1 MINNVG
7 RFCLAKGVKLVW
19 LFQIKT
25 VSLPDRTF
33 ERIKNMKKI
42 SLLSVCLLCL
52 LSLSTRAEVIP
63 VDTIPFELGADNR
76 LYVTVYIN
84 GQDDRPLRFVLDTG
98 ATDVVLNSN
107 SPRTEGLAA
116 FTGSEENN
124 SANSVETIPSTES
137 SQVVRMGSR
146 AISGLELVAIPF
158 PPDAWDGVLGLSY
171 LRNFDVRIDYR
182 RKSIFLYELGDGQKA
197 ASDKAVRLKMDYRL
211 GDPGEP
217 GVPVVP
223 VGVRVGGVD
232 YQVSVE
238 VDTGSDR
245 VFDLNTPF
253 VRHNGLLGTQKPF
266 AISRIA
272 GTVKDGDE
280 LQNVYFDS
288 VTLGDSLTL
297 PRIPGA
303 FSTVTTGVQASDAMD
318 GVLGNNFLQ
327 RFNQLYDFKNNY
339 LYLEVNDRLYTPFY
353 DFLVR

>member
-1 MINNVG
+1 
-7 RFCLAKGVKLVW
+7 
-19 LFQIKT
+19 
-25 VSLPDRTF
+25 
-33 ERIKNMKKI
+33 MKKT
-42 SLLSVCLLCL
+42 SLLSICFLCLLCL
-52 LSLSTRAEVIP
+52 SAWGEVTP

-84 GQDDRPLRFVLDTG
+84 GQDDRPLRFLLDTG

-107 SPRTEGLAA
+107 SPRTEGLAT
-116 FTGSEENN
+116 FTGSVEN
-124 SANSVETIPSTES
+124 SGANSVETIPSTAP
-137 SQVVRMGSR
+137 SQVVRVGSQ
-146 AISGLELVAIPF
+146 AISGLKLIAIPY

-171 LRNFDVRIDYR
+171 LRNFDVCIDYR
-182 RKSIFLYELGDGQKA
+182 RKAIFLYELGDGQKA
-197 ASDKAVRLKMDYRL
+197 VSDKAVRLKMDYRL
-211 GDPGEP
+211 G
-217 GVPVVP
+217 VPVVP
-223 VGVRVGGVD
+223 VGVKVNGVD

-253 VRHNGLLGTQKPF
+253 VRRNGLLGTQKPF

-272 GTVKDGDE
+272 GTVKDGGE

-288 VTLGDSLTL
+288 VSLDWLAL

-303 FSTVTTGVQASDAMD
+303 FSTVTTGVQASEAMD

>member
-1 MINNVG
+1 
-7 RFCLAKGVKLVW
+7 
-19 LFQIKT
+19 
-25 VSLPDRTF
+25 
-33 ERIKNMKKI
+33 MKKI
-42 SLLSVCLLCL
+42 IWLSICFICL
-52 LSLSTRAEVIP
+52 LSLPLRAEVVP
-63 VDTIPFELGADNR
+63 LDTIPFELGADNR

-84 GQDDRPLRFVLDTG
+84 GQDDRPLRFLLDTG

-107 SPRTEGLAA
+107 SPRTEGLAT
-116 FTGSEENN
+116 FTGGVENN
-124 SANSVETIPSTES
+124 SANSIETIPSTEP
-137 SQVVRMGSR
+137 SQVVRMGCR
-146 AISGLELVAIPF
+146 AISGLMLIAVPY

-197 ASDKAVRLKMDYRL
+197 VSDKAVRLKMDYRL
-211 GDPGEP
+211 

-232 YQVSVE
+232 YTVSAG

-253 VRHNGLLGTQKPF
+253 VRRNGLLGTQKPF
-266 AISRIA
+266 AISRIS

-280 LQNVYFDS
+280 LLNVFFDS
-288 VTLGDSLTL
+288 VTLGESLTL

-303 FSTVTTGVQASDAMD
+303 FSTVTTGVQASDVMD

-327 RFNQLYDFKNNY
+327 RFDQFYDFKNNY
-339 LYLEVNDRLYTPFY
+339 LYLEVNNRLYSPFY

>member
-1 MINNVG
+1 
-7 RFCLAKGVKLVW
+7 
-19 LFQIKT
+19 
-25 VSLPDRTF
+25 
-33 ERIKNMKKI
+33 MKKTT
-42 SLLSVCLLCL
+42 L
-52 LSLSTRAEVIP
+52 LSLCFACLLGLPLRAEVVP
-63 VDTIPFELGADNR
+63 TDTVPFELGADKR

-84 GQDDRPLRFVLDTG
+84 GQDERPLRFLLDTG

-107 SPRTEGLAA
+107 SPRTEGLAS
-116 FTGSEENN
+116 FTGSVENN
-124 SANSVETIPSTES
+124 SANSVETIPSTEP

-146 AISGLELVAIPF
+146 AISGLKLIAIPY

-197 ASDKAVRLKMDYRL
+197 ASDKAVRLKMDYCL
-211 GDPGEP
+211 

-232 YQVSVE
+232 YLVSVE

-253 VRHNGLLGTQKPF
+253 VRRNGLLGTQKPF

-272 GTVKDGDE
+272 GTVKDGGE

-288 VTLGDSLTL
+288 VTLGDALTL

-303 FSTVTTGVQASDAMD
+303 FSTVTAGVQASDAMD

-327 RFNQLYDFKNNY
+327 RFNQLYDFKNDY

>member
-1 MINNVG
+1 MKKKN
-7 RFCLAKGVKLVW
+7 
-19 LFQIKT
+19 
-25 VSLPDRTF
+25 
-33 ERIKNMKKI
+33 ENMKKM
-42 SLLSVCLLCL
+42 SFLSVCLLCL
-52 LSLSTRAEVIP
+52 LVLPARAEVTP

-84 GQDDRPLRFVLDTG
+84 GQDDRPLRFLLDTG

-107 SPRTEGLAA
+107 SPRTEGLAS
-116 FTGSEENN
+116 FTGSVENN
-124 SANSVETIPSTES
+124 SANSVETIPSTEP

-146 AISGLELVAIPF
+146 AISGLKLIAIPY

-197 ASDKAVRLKMDYRL
+197 ASDKAVRLKMDYCL
-211 GDPGEP
+211 

-232 YQVSVE
+232 YLVSVE

-253 VRHNGLLGTQKPF
+253 VRRNGLLGTQKPF

-272 GTVKDGDE
+272 GTVKDGGE

-288 VTLGDSLTL
+288 VTLGDALTL

-303 FSTVTTGVQASDAMD
+303 FSTVTAGVQASDAMD

-327 RFNQLYDFKNNY
+327 RFNQLYDFKNDY

>member
-1 MINNVG
+1 MS
-7 RFCLAKGVKLVW
+7 F
-19 LFQIKT
+19 
-25 VSLPDRTF
+25 
-33 ERIKNMKKI
+33 
-42 SLLSVCLLCL
+42 LSVCLLCL
-52 LSLSTRAEVIP
+52 LVLPARAEVTP

-84 GQDDRPLRFVLDTG
+84 GQDDRPLRFLLDTG

-107 SPRTEGLAA
+107 SPRTEGLAS
-116 FTGSEENN
+116 FTGSVENN
-124 SANSVETIPSTES
+124 SANSVETIPSTEP

-146 AISGLELVAIPF
+146 AISGLKLIAIPY

-197 ASDKAVRLKMDYRL
+197 ASDKAVRLKMDYCL
-211 GDPGEP
+211 

-232 YQVSVE
+232 YLVSVE

-253 VRHNGLLGTQKPF
+253 VRRNGLLDTQKPF

>member
-1 MINNVG
+1 M
-7 RFCLAKGVKLVW
+7 
-19 LFQIKT
+19 
-25 VSLPDRTF
+25 PDRTF

-42 SLLSVCLLCL
+42 SLLSICFLCL
-52 LSLSTRAEVIP
+52 LSLSARAEVIP

-84 GQDDRPLRFVLDTG
+84 GQDDRPLRFLLDTG
-98 ATDVVLNSN
+98 ATDVILNSN

-116 FTGSEENN
+116 FTGSVENN

-146 AISGLELVAIPF
+146 AISGLKLIAIPY

-171 LRNFDVRIDYR
+171 LRNFDVRIDNR

-197 ASDKAVRLKMDYRL
+197 ASDKAVRLKMGYRL
-211 GDPGEP
+211 

-223 VGVRVGGVD
+223 V
-232 YQVSVE
+232 VE

-253 VRHNGLLGTQKPF
+253 VRRNGLLGTQKPF

>member
-1 MINNVG
+1 
-7 RFCLAKGVKLVW
+7 
-19 LFQIKT
+19 
-25 VSLPDRTF
+25 
-33 ERIKNMKKI
+33 MKKT
-42 SLLSVCLLCL
+42 SLLSICFLCLLCL
-52 LSLSTRAEVIP
+52 PAWGEVTP

-76 LYVTVYIN
+76 LYVKVYIN
-84 GQDDRPLRFVLDTG
+84 GQDDRPLRFLLDTG

-116 FTGSEENN
+116 FTGSVEN
-124 SANSVETIPSTES
+124 SGANSVETIPSTAP
-137 SQVVRMGSR
+137 SQVVRTGSR
-146 AISGLELVAIPF
+146 AISGLKLIAIPY

-171 LRNFDVRIDYR
+171 LRNFDVCIDYR
-182 RKSIFLYELGDGQKA
+182 RKAIFLYELGDGQKA
-197 ASDKAVRLKMDYRL
+197 ASDKAVKLKMDYRL
-211 GDPGEP
+211 

-223 VGVRVGGVD
+223 VGVKVNGVD

-253 VRHNGLLGTQKPF
+253 VRRNGLLGTQKPF

-272 GTVKDGDE
+272 GTVKDGGE

-288 VTLGDSLTL
+288 VSLDWLAL

-303 FSTVTTGVQASDAMD
+303 FSTVTTGVQASEAMD

-327 RFNQLYDFKNNY
+327 RFNQLYDFKNND

>member
-1 MINNVG
+1 
-7 RFCLAKGVKLVW
+7 
-19 LFQIKT
+19 
-25 VSLPDRTF
+25 
-33 ERIKNMKKI
+33 MKKTT
-42 SLLSVCLLCL
+42 LLSICFLCL
-52 LSLSTRAEVIP
+52 LSLSAWAEVTP
-63 VDTIPFELGADNR
+63 ADTIPFELGADNR

-84 GQDDRPLRFVLDTG
+84 ELDDRPLRFLLDTG

-116 FTGSEENN
+116 FTGSVEN
-124 SANSVETIPSTES
+124 SGANSVETIPSTEP

-146 AISGLELVAIPF
+146 AISGLKLIAIPY

-197 ASDKAVRLKMDYRL
+197 ASDKAVKLKMDYRL
-211 GDPGEP
+211 G
-217 GVPVVP
+217 VLVIP
-223 VGVRVGGVD
+223 VGVRVNGVD
-232 YQVSVE
+232 HLVSVE

-253 VRHNGLLGTQKPF
+253 VRRNGLLGTQKPF

-272 GTVKDGDE
+272 GTVKNGGE

-288 VTLGDSLTL
+288 VTLGGTLTL

-303 FSTVTTGVQASDAMD
+303 FSTVTTGVQASDVMD

-327 RFNQLYDFKNNY
+327 RFNQLYDFKNNF

-353 DFLVR
+353 DFLAR

>member
-1 MINNVG
+1 MKKTTLLSL
-7 RFCLAKGVKLVW
+7 CLA
-19 LFQIKT
+19 
-25 VSLPDRTF
+25 
-33 ERIKNMKKI
+33 
-42 SLLSVCLLCL
+42 CL
-52 LSLSTRAEVIP
+52 LSLPLRAEVVP
-63 VDTIPFELGADNR
+63 TDSIPFELGADNR

-84 GQDDRPLRFVLDTG
+84 GQDDRPLRFLLDTG
-98 ATDVVLNSN
+98 ATDVVLNYN
-107 SPRTEGLAA
+107 SPRTEGLAT
-116 FTGSEENN
+116 FTGSVEN
-124 SANSVETIPSTES
+124 SGANSVETIPSTAP
-137 SQVVRMGSR
+137 SQVVRVGSR
-146 AISGLELVAIPF
+146 AISGLKLIAIPY

-171 LRNFDVRIDYR
+171 LRNFDVCIDYW

-197 ASDKAVRLKMDYRL
+197 VSDKAVKLKMDYRL
-211 GDPGEP
+211 

-223 VGVRVGGVD
+223 VGVKVNGVD

-253 VRHNGLLGTQKPF
+253 VRRNGLLDTQKPF

-272 GTVKDGDE
+272 GTVKDGGE

-288 VTLGDSLTL
+288 VSLDWLAL

-303 FSTVTTGVQASDAMD
+303 FSTVTTGVQASEAMD

>member
-1 MINNVG
+1 
-7 RFCLAKGVKLVW
+7 
-19 LFQIKT
+19 
-25 VSLPDRTF
+25 
-33 ERIKNMKKI
+33 MKKI
-42 SLLSVCLLCL
+42 VWLSICFICL
-52 LSLSTRAEVIP
+52 LSLSLRAEVVP
-63 VDTIPFELGADNR
+63 LDTIPFELGADNR

-84 GQDDRPLRFVLDTG
+84 GQDDRPLRFLLDTG

-107 SPRTEGLAA
+107 SLRTEGLAT
-116 FTGSEENN
+116 FTGSVEN
-124 SANSVETIPSTES
+124 SGANSVETIPSTES

-146 AISGLELVAIPF
+146 AISGLKLIAIPY

-171 LRNFDVRIDYR
+171 LRNFDVCIDYR

-197 ASDKAVRLKMDYRL
+197 ASDKAVRLKMDYCL
-211 GDPGEP
+211 

-232 YQVSVE
+232 YLVSVE

-253 VRHNGLLGTQKPF
+253 VRRNGLLGTQKPF

-272 GTVKDGDE
+272 GTVKDGGE

-288 VTLGDSLTL
+288 VTLGGTLTL
-297 PRIPGA
+297 LRIPGA
-303 FSTVTTGVQASDAMD
+303 FSTVTTGVQASDVMD

>member
-1 MINNVG
+1 MSIC
-7 RFCLAKGVKLVW
+7 FL
-19 LFQIKT
+19 
-25 VSLPDRTF
+25 
-33 ERIKNMKKI
+33 
-42 SLLSVCLLCL
+42 CLLCL
-52 LSLSTRAEVIP
+52 SAWAEVTP

-76 LYVTVYIN
+76 LYVKVYIN
-84 GQDDRPLRFVLDTG
+84 GQDDRPLRFLLDTG
-98 ATDVVLNSN
+98 ATDVVFNSN
-107 SPRTEGLAA
+107 SPQTEGLAA
-116 FTGSEENN
+116 FTGSVENN
-124 SANSVETIPSTES
+124 GANSVETIPSTEP

-146 AISGLELVAIPF
+146 AISGLKLIAIPY

-171 LRNFDVRIDYR
+171 LRNFDVCIDYR
-182 RKSIFLYELGDGQKA
+182 RKAIFLYELGDGQKA
-197 ASDKAVRLKMDYRL
+197 VSDKAVKLKMDYRL
-211 GDPGEP
+211 G
-217 GVPVVP
+217 VPVVP
-223 VGVRVGGVD
+223 VDVKVNGVD

-253 VRHNGLLGTQKPF
+253 VRRNGLLGTQKPF

-272 GTVKDGDE
+272 GTVKDGGE

-288 VTLGDSLTL
+288 VSLDWLAL

-303 FSTVTTGVQASDAMD
+303 FSTVTTGVQASEAMD

>member
-1 MINNVG
+1 MKKTTLLSL
-7 RFCLAKGVKLVW
+7 CLA
-19 LFQIKT
+19 
-25 VSLPDRTF
+25 
-33 ERIKNMKKI
+33 
-42 SLLSVCLLCL
+42 CL
-52 LSLSTRAEVIP
+52 LSLPLRAEVVP
-63 VDTIPFELGADNR
+63 TDSIPFELGADKR

-84 GQDDRPLRFVLDTG
+84 GQDDRPLRFLLDTG

-116 FTGSEENN
+116 FTESVENN

-146 AISGLELVAIPF
+146 AISGLKLIAIPY

-197 ASDKAVRLKMDYRL
+197 VSDKAVRLKMDYRL
-211 GDPGEP
+211 G
-217 GVPVVP
+217 VPVVP
-223 VGVRVGGVD
+223 VGVKVNGVD

-253 VRHNGLLGTQKPF
+253 VRRNGLLGTQKPF

-272 GTVKDGDE
+272 GTVKDGGE
-280 LQNVYFDS
+280 LQNVFFDS
-288 VTLGDSLTL
+288 VTLGGTLTL
-297 PRIPGA
+297 LRIPGA
-303 FSTVTTGVQASDAMD
+303 FSTVTTGVQASEAMD

>member
-1 MINNVG
+1 MKKKN
-7 RFCLAKGVKLVW
+7 
-19 LFQIKT
+19 
-25 VSLPDRTF
+25 
-33 ERIKNMKKI
+33 ENMKKM
-42 SLLSVCLLCL
+42 SFLSVCLLCL
-52 LSLSTRAEVIP
+52 LVLPARAEVTP

-84 GQDDRPLRFVLDTG
+84 GQDDRPLRFLLDTG

-116 FTGSEENN
+116 FTGSVEN
-124 SANSVETIPSTES
+124 SGANSVETIPSTEP

-146 AISGLELVAIPF
+146 AISGLKLIAIPY

-197 ASDKAVRLKMDYRL
+197 ASDKAVRLKMDYCL
-211 GDPGEP
+211 

-232 YQVSVE
+232 YLVSVE

-253 VRHNGLLGTQKPF
+253 VRRNGLLGTQKPF

-272 GTVKDGDE
+272 GTVKDGGE

-288 VTLGDSLTL
+288 VTLGDALTL

-303 FSTVTTGVQASDAMD
+303 FSTVTAGVQASDAMD

-327 RFNQLYDFKNNY
+327 RFNQLYDFKNNF

-353 DFLVR
+353 DFLIR

>member
-1 MINNVG
+1 
-7 RFCLAKGVKLVW
+7 
-19 LFQIKT
+19 
-25 VSLPDRTF
+25 
-33 ERIKNMKKI
+33 MKKM
-42 SLLSVCLLCL
+42 SFLSVCLLCL
-52 LSLSTRAEVIP
+52 LVLPARAEVTP

-84 GQDDRPLRFVLDTG
+84 GQDDRPLRFLLDTG

-116 FTGSEENN
+116 FTGSVEN
-124 SANSVETIPSTES
+124 SGANSVETIPSTEP

-146 AISGLELVAIPF
+146 AISGLKLIAIPY

-182 RKSIFLYELGDGQKA
+182 RRSIFLYELGDGQKA
-197 ASDKAVRLKMDYRL
+197 ASDKAVRLKMDYCL
-211 GDPGEP
+211 

-232 YQVSVE
+232 YLVSVE

-253 VRHNGLLGTQKPF
+253 VRRNGLLGTQKPF
-266 AISRIA
+266 PISRIA
-272 GTVKDGDE
+272 GTVKDGGE

-288 VTLGDSLTL
+288 VTLGDALTL

-303 FSTVTTGVQASDAMD
+303 FSTVTAGVQASDAMD

-327 RFNQLYDFKNNY
+327 RFNQLYDFKNNF
-339 LYLEVNDRLYTPFY
+339 LYLEMNDRLYTPFY
-353 DFLVR
+353 DFLIR

>member
-1 MINNVG
+1 
-7 RFCLAKGVKLVW
+7 
-19 LFQIKT
+19 
-25 VSLPDRTF
+25 
-33 ERIKNMKKI
+33 MKKTT
-42 SLLSVCLLCL
+42 L
-52 LSLSTRAEVIP
+52 LSLCFACLLGLPARAEVTP

-84 GQDDRPLRFVLDTG
+84 GQDDRPLRFLLDTG

-107 SPRTEGLAA
+107 SPRTEGLAP
-116 FTGSEENN
+116 FTESVENN
-124 SANSVETIPSTES
+124 SANSVETIPSTEP

-146 AISGLELVAIPF
+146 AISGLKLIAIPY

-197 ASDKAVRLKMDYRL
+197 ASDKAVRLKMDYCL
-211 GDPGEP
+211 

-232 YQVSVE
+232 YLVSVE

-272 GTVKDGDE
+272 GTVKDGGE

-288 VTLGDSLTL
+288 VTLGDALTL

-303 FSTVTTGVQASDAMD
+303 FSTVTVGVQASDAMD

-327 RFNQLYDFKNNY
+327 RFNQLYDFKNNF

>member
-1 MINNVG
+1 
-7 RFCLAKGVKLVW
+7 
-19 LFQIKT
+19 
-25 VSLPDRTF
+25 
-33 ERIKNMKKI
+33 MKKM
-42 SLLSVCLLCL
+42 SFLSVCLLCL
-52 LSLSTRAEVIP
+52 LVLPARAEVTP

-84 GQDDRPLRFVLDTG
+84 GQDDRPLRFLLDTG

-107 SPRTEGLAA
+107 SPRTEGLAS
-116 FTGSEENN
+116 FTGSVENN
-124 SANSVETIPSTES
+124 SANSVETIPSTEP

-146 AISGLELVAIPF
+146 AISGLKLIAIPY

-197 ASDKAVRLKMDYRL
+197 ASDKAVRLKMDYCL
-211 GDPGEP
+211 
-217 GVPVVP
+217 GVPIVP

-232 YQVSVE
+232 YPVSVE

-253 VRHNGLLGTQKPF
+253 VRRNGLLGTQKPF

-272 GTVKDGDE
+272 GTVKDGGE

-288 VTLGDSLTL
+288 VTLGDALTL
-297 PRIPGA
+297 LRIPGA

-327 RFNQLYDFKNNY
+327 RFNQLYDFKNNF

>member
-1 MINNVG
+1 MKKKN
-7 RFCLAKGVKLVW
+7 
-19 LFQIKT
+19 
-25 VSLPDRTF
+25 
-33 ERIKNMKKI
+33 ENMKKM
-42 SLLSVCLLCL
+42 SFLSVCLLCL
-52 LSLSTRAEVIP
+52 LVLPARAEVTP

-84 GQDDRPLRFVLDTG
+84 GQDDRPLRFLLDTG

-107 SPRTEGLAA
+107 SPRTEGLAS
-116 FTGSEENN
+116 FTGSVENN

-146 AISGLELVAIPF
+146 AISGLKLIAIPY

-197 ASDKAVRLKMDYRL
+197 ASDKAVRLKMDYCL
-211 GDPGEP
+211 

-232 YQVSVE
+232 YLVSVE

-253 VRHNGLLGTQKPF
+253 VRRNGLLGTQKPF

-272 GTVKDGDE
+272 GTVKDGGE

-288 VTLGDSLTL
+288 VTLGDALTL

-303 FSTVTTGVQASDAMD
+303 FSTVTAGVQASDAMD

-327 RFNQLYDFKNNY
+327 RFNQLYDFKNNF

>member
-1 MINNVG
+1 MKKKN
-7 RFCLAKGVKLVW
+7 
-19 LFQIKT
+19 
-25 VSLPDRTF
+25 
-33 ERIKNMKKI
+33 ENMKKM
-42 SLLSVCLLCL
+42 SFLSVCLLCL
-52 LSLSTRAEVIP
+52 LVLPARAEVTP

-84 GQDDRPLRFVLDTG
+84 GQDDRPLRFLLDTG

-107 SPRTEGLAA
+107 SPRTEGLAS
-116 FTGSEENN
+116 FTGSVENN
-124 SANSVETIPSTES
+124 SANSVETIPSTEP

-146 AISGLELVAIPF
+146 AISGLKLIAIPY

-197 ASDKAVRLKMDYRL
+197 ASDKAVRLKMDYCL
-211 GDPGEP
+211 

-232 YQVSVE
+232 YLVSVE

-253 VRHNGLLGTQKPF
+253 VRRNGLLGTQKPF

-272 GTVKDGDE
+272 GTVKDGGE

-288 VTLGDSLTL
+288 VTLGDALTL
-297 PRIPGA
+297 LRIPGA
-303 FSTVTTGVQASDAMD
+303 FSTVTAGVQASDAMD

-327 RFNQLYDFKNNY
+327 RFNQLYDFKNNF

-353 DFLVR
+353 DFLIR

>member
-1 MINNVG
+1 MS
-7 RFCLAKGVKLVW
+7 F
-19 LFQIKT
+19 
-25 VSLPDRTF
+25 
-33 ERIKNMKKI
+33 
-42 SLLSVCLLCL
+42 LSVCLLCL
-52 LSLSTRAEVIP
+52 LVLPARAEVTP

-84 GQDDRPLRFVLDTG
+84 GQDDRPLRFLLDTG

-107 SPRTEGLAA
+107 SPRTEGLAS
-116 FTGSEENN
+116 FTGSVENN
-124 SANSVETIPSTES
+124 SANSVETIPSTEP

-146 AISGLELVAIPF
+146 AISGLKLIAIPY

-171 LRNFDVRIDYR
+171 LRNFDVCIDYR
-182 RKSIFLYELGDGQKA
+182 RKAIFLYELGDGQKA
-197 ASDKAVRLKMDYRL
+197 VSDKAVRLKMDYCL
-211 GDPGEP
+211 

-223 VGVRVGGVD
+223 VDVKVNGVD
-232 YQVSVE
+232 YQVSVA

-253 VRHNGLLGTQKPF
+253 VRRNGLLDTQKPF

-272 GTVKDGDE
+272 GTVKDGGE

-288 VTLGDSLTL
+288 VSLEWLVL

-303 FSTVTTGVQASDAMD
+303 FSTVTTGVQASEAMD

-327 RFNQLYDFKNNY
+327 RFNQLYDFKNND

>member
-1 MINNVG
+1 MKKKN
-7 RFCLAKGVKLVW
+7 
-19 LFQIKT
+19 
-25 VSLPDRTF
+25 
-33 ERIKNMKKI
+33 ENMKKM
-42 SLLSVCLLCL
+42 SFLSVCLLCL
-52 LSLSTRAEVIP
+52 LVLPARAEVTP

-84 GQDDRPLRFVLDTG
+84 GQDDRPLRFLLDTG

-107 SPRTEGLAA
+107 SPRTEGLAS
-116 FTGSEENN
+116 FTGSVENN
-124 SANSVETIPSTES
+124 SANSVETIPSTEP

-146 AISGLELVAIPF
+146 AISGLKLIAIPY

-197 ASDKAVRLKMDYRL
+197 ASDKAVRLKMDYCL
-211 GDPGEP
+211 

-232 YQVSVE
+232 YLVSVA

-253 VRHNGLLGTQKPF
+253 VRRNGLLDTQKPF

-272 GTVKDGDE
+272 GTVKDGGE

-288 VTLGDSLTL
+288 VSLECLVL

-303 FSTVTTGVQASDAMD
+303 FSTVTTGVQASEAMD

-327 RFNQLYDFKNNY
+327 RFNQLYDFKNND

>member
-1 MINNVG
+1 MKKKN
-7 RFCLAKGVKLVW
+7 
-19 LFQIKT
+19 
-25 VSLPDRTF
+25 
-33 ERIKNMKKI
+33 ENMKKM
-42 SLLSVCLLCL
+42 SFLSVCLLCL
-52 LSLSTRAEVIP
+52 LVLPARAEVTP

-84 GQDDRPLRFVLDTG
+84 GQDDRPLRFLLDTG

-107 SPRTEGLAA
+107 SPRTEGLAS
-116 FTGSEENN
+116 FTGSVENN
-124 SANSVETIPSTES
+124 SANSVETIPSTEP

-146 AISGLELVAIPF
+146 AISGLKLIAIPY

-197 ASDKAVRLKMDYRL
+197 ASDKAVRLKMDYCL
-211 GDPGEP
+211 

-232 YQVSVE
+232 YLVSVE

-253 VRHNGLLGTQKPF
+253 VRRNGLLGTQKPF

-272 GTVKDGDE
+272 GTVKDGSE

-288 VTLGDSLTL
+288 VTLGDALTL

-303 FSTVTTGVQASDAMD
+303 FSTVTAGVQASDAMD

-327 RFNQLYDFKNNY
+327 RFNQLYDFKNNF

>member
-1 MINNVG
+1 
-7 RFCLAKGVKLVW
+7 
-19 LFQIKT
+19 
-25 VSLPDRTF
+25 
-33 ERIKNMKKI
+33 MKKI
-42 SLLSVCLLCL
+42 VWLSICFICL
-52 LSLSTRAEVIP
+52 LSLSLRAEVVP
-63 VDTIPFELGADNR
+63 LDTIPFELGTDNR

-84 GQDDRPLRFVLDTG
+84 GQDDRPLRFLLDTG

-107 SPRTEGLAA
+107 SLRTEGLAT
-116 FTGSEENN
+116 FTGSVEN
-124 SANSVETIPSTES
+124 SGANSVETIPSTES

-146 AISGLELVAIPF
+146 AISGLKLIAIPY

-197 ASDKAVRLKMDYRL
+197 ASDKDVRLKMDYCL
-211 GDPGEP
+211 

-232 YQVSVE
+232 YLVSVE

-253 VRHNGLLGTQKPF
+253 VRRNGLLGTQKPF

-272 GTVKDGDE
+272 GTVKDGGE

-288 VTLGDSLTL
+288 VTLGDALTL
-297 PRIPGA
+297 LRIPGA

>member
-1 MINNVG
+1 
-7 RFCLAKGVKLVW
+7 
-19 LFQIKT
+19 
-25 VSLPDRTF
+25 
-33 ERIKNMKKI
+33 MKKT
-42 SLLSVCLLCL
+42 SLLSICFLCL
-52 LSLSTRAEVIP
+52 LSLSAWAEVTP
-63 VDTIPFELGADNR
+63 ADTIPFELGADNR

-84 GQDDRPLRFVLDTG
+84 GQDDHPLRFLLDTG

-116 FTGSEENN
+116 FTGSVEN
-124 SANSVETIPSTES
+124 SGANSVETIPSTEP

-146 AISGLELVAIPF
+146 AISGLKLIAIPY

-182 RKSIFLYELGDGQKA
+182 RKSILLYELGDGQKA
-197 ASDKAVRLKMDYRL
+197 ASDKAIKLKMDYRL
-211 GDPGEP
+211 G
-217 GVPVVP
+217 VPVIP
-223 VGVRVGGVD
+223 VGVRVNGVD
-232 YQVSVE
+232 HLVSVE

-253 VRHNGLLGTQKPF
+253 VRRNGLLGTQKPF

-272 GTVKDGDE
+272 GTVKNGGE

-288 VTLGDSLTL
+288 VTLGGTLTL

-303 FSTVTTGVQASDAMD
+303 FSTVTTGVQASDVMD

-327 RFNQLYDFKNNY
+327 RFNQLYDFKNDF

>member
-1 MINNVG
+1 MKKKN
-7 RFCLAKGVKLVW
+7 
-19 LFQIKT
+19 
-25 VSLPDRTF
+25 
-33 ERIKNMKKI
+33 ENMKKM
-42 SLLSVCLLCL
+42 SFLSVCLLCL
-52 LSLSTRAEVIP
+52 LVLPARAEVTP

-84 GQDDRPLRFVLDTG
+84 GQDDRPLRFLLDTG

-107 SPRTEGLAA
+107 SPRTEGLAS
-116 FTGSEENN
+116 FTGSVENN
-124 SANSVETIPSTES
+124 SANSVETIPSTEP

-146 AISGLELVAIPF
+146 AISGLKLIAIPY

-197 ASDKAVRLKMDYRL
+197 VSDKAVRLKMDYRL
-211 GDPGEP
+211 G
-217 GVPVVP
+217 VPVVP
-223 VGVRVGGVD
+223 VGVKVYGVD

-253 VRHNGLLGTQKPF
+253 VRRNGLLGTQKPF

-272 GTVKDGDE
+272 GTVKDGGE

-288 VTLGDSLTL
+288 VSLDWLAL

-303 FSTVTTGVQASDAMD
+303 FSTVTTGVQASEAMD

-327 RFNQLYDFKNNY
+327 RFNQLYDFKNND

>member
-1 MINNVG
+1 MKKTTLLSL
-7 RFCLAKGVKLVW
+7 CLA
-19 LFQIKT
+19 
-25 VSLPDRTF
+25 
-33 ERIKNMKKI
+33 
-42 SLLSVCLLCL
+42 CL
-52 LSLSTRAEVIP
+52 LSLPLRAEVTP

-84 GQDDRPLRFVLDTG
+84 GQDDRPLRFLLDTG

-107 SPRTEGLAA
+107 SPRIEGLAS
-116 FTGSEENN
+116 FTGSVEN
-124 SANSVETIPSTES
+124 SGANSVEIIPSTAP
-137 SQVVRMGSR
+137 SQVVRTGSR
-146 AISGLELVAIPF
+146 AISGLKLIAIPY

-171 LRNFDVRIDYR
+171 LRNFDVCIDYR
-182 RKSIFLYELGDGQKA
+182 RKAIFLYELGDGQKA
-197 ASDKAVRLKMDYRL
+197 VSDKAVKLKMDYRL
-211 GDPGEP
+211 

-223 VGVRVGGVD
+223 VGVKVNGVD

-253 VRHNGLLGTQKPF
+253 VRRNGLLDTQKPF

-272 GTVKDGDE
+272 GTVKDGGE

-288 VTLGDSLTL
+288 VSLEWLVL

-303 FSTVTTGVQASDAMD
+303 FSTVTTGVQASEAMD

-327 RFNQLYDFKNNY
+327 RFNQLYDFKNND

>member
-1 MINNVG
+1 MKKKN
-7 RFCLAKGVKLVW
+7 
-19 LFQIKT
+19 
-25 VSLPDRTF
+25 
-33 ERIKNMKKI
+33 ENMKKM
-42 SLLSVCLLCL
+42 SFLSVCLLCL
-52 LSLSTRAEVIP
+52 LVLPARAEVTP

-84 GQDDRPLRFVLDTG
+84 GQDDRPLRFLLDTG

-107 SPRTEGLAA
+107 SPRTEGLAS
-116 FTGSEENN
+116 FTGSVEN
-124 SANSVETIPSTES
+124 SGANSVEIIPSTAP
-137 SQVVRMGSR
+137 SQVVRTGSR
-146 AISGLELVAIPF
+146 AISGLKLIAIPY

-171 LRNFDVRIDYR
+171 LRNFDVCIDYR
-182 RKSIFLYELGDGQKA
+182 RKAIFLYELGDGQKA
-197 ASDKAVRLKMDYRL
+197 VSDKAVKLKMDYRL
-211 GDPGEP
+211 

-223 VGVRVGGVD
+223 VGVKVNGVD

-253 VRHNGLLGTQKPF
+253 VRCNGLLDTQKPF

-272 GTVKDGDE
+272 GTVKDGGE

-288 VTLGDSLTL
+288 VSLEWLVL

-303 FSTVTTGVQASDAMD
+303 FSTVTTGVQASEAMD

-327 RFNQLYDFKNNY
+327 RFNQLYDFKNND